1 MTSKNLQKGH
11 FAFVPIYFL
20 QGCLGNNLTRTGV
33 ESLYCSSKNVYKV
46 ERSLSQG
53 EKGQFQM
60 SRHQNFSFELQILT
74 FQADEYIL
82 SSLSHAKL
90 VKRNC
95 PKRIF
100 LFWWQKIGKKTIS
113 SKWKCSKTH
122 FEARILDSLQS
133 FNTFKKDFWGLIR
146 IFTFSLV
153 FLANF
158 SSKGWSTCSQSK
170 FSTIFATGL
179 FTLISLGPYLNS
191 GFER

>member
-1 MTSKNLQKGH
+1 MY
-11 FAFVPIYFL
+11 FV
-20 QGCLGNNLTRTGV
+20 QDCLGNNLTRTGV

-100 LFWWQKIGKKTIS
+100 LFWWRKIGKKTTVS
-113 SKWKCSKTH
+113 RVSESAQK
-122 FEARILDSLQS
+122 RILKLE
-133 FNTFKKDFWGLIR
+133 F
-146 IFTFSLV
+146 
-153 FLANF
+153 
-158 SSKGWSTCSQSK
+158 
-170 FSTIFATGL
+170 
-179 FTLISLGPYLNS
+179 
-191 GFER
+191 